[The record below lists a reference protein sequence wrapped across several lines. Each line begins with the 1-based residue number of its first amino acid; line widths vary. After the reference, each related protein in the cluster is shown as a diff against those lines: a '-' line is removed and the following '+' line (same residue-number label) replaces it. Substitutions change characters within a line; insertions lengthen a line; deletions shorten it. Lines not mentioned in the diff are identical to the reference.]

1 MFTCMHLYNERNL
14 PHICKHAQY
23 MHAQIHV
30 SFSTSK
36 HEVGNSE
43 MVQSVRLNDIEQEKL
58 RKKAVE
64 LNKALIQKGQQP
76 VRDSEL
82 VHILIEEGIDLIE
95 INNSGKL
102 TIPR

>member
-1 MFTCMHLYNERNL
+1 
-14 PHICKHAQY
+14 
-23 MHAQIHV
+23 
-30 SFSTSK
+30 
-36 HEVGNSE
+36 
-43 MVQSVRLNDIEQEKL
+43 MVQSVRLNDLEQEKL

-82 VHILIEEGIDLIE
+82 VHILIEEAIELIE

>member
-1 MFTCMHLYNERNL
+1 
-14 PHICKHAQY
+14 
-23 MHAQIHV
+23 
-30 SFSTSK
+30 
-36 HEVGNSE
+36 

-82 VHILIEEGIDLIE
+82 VHILIEEAIELIE

>member
-1 MFTCMHLYNERNL
+1 MIWKL
-14 PHICKHAQY
+14 
-23 MHAQIHV
+23 
-30 SFSTSK
+30 
-36 HEVGNSE
+36 E
-43 MVQSVRLNDIEQEKL
+43 MVQSVRLNDLEQEKL

-82 VHILIEEGIDLIE
+82 VHILIEEAIELIE

>member
-1 MFTCMHLYNERNL
+1 
-14 PHICKHAQY
+14 
-23 MHAQIHV
+23 
-30 SFSTSK
+30 
-36 HEVGNSE
+36 
-43 MVQSVRLNDIEQEKL
+43 MVQSVRLNNLEQEKL

-82 VHILIEEGIDLIE
+82 VHILIEEAIELIE

>member
-1 MFTCMHLYNERNL
+1 
-14 PHICKHAQY
+14 
-23 MHAQIHV
+23 
-30 SFSTSK
+30 
-36 HEVGNSE
+36 
-43 MVQSVRLNDIEQEKL
+43 MVQSVRLNDSEQEKL

-95 INNSGKL
+95 ISNSGKL
-102 TIPR
+102 TIPK

>member
-1 MFTCMHLYNERNL
+1 
-14 PHICKHAQY
+14 
-23 MHAQIHV
+23 MHAKMHV

-36 HEVGNSE
+36 HRTGILK

-95 INNSGKL
+95 ISNSGKL

>member
-1 MFTCMHLYNERNL
+1 
-14 PHICKHAQY
+14 
-23 MHAQIHV
+23 
-30 SFSTSK
+30 
-36 HEVGNSE
+36 

>member
-1 MFTCMHLYNERNL
+1 
-14 PHICKHAQY
+14 
-23 MHAQIHV
+23 MHAQTHV

-36 HEVGNSE
+36 RKTGSQE
-43 MVQSVRLNDIEQEKL
+43 MVQSVRLNDLEQEKL

-82 VHILIEEGIDLIE
+82 VHILIEEGIELIE

>member
-1 MFTCMHLYNERNL
+1 
-14 PHICKHAQY
+14 
-23 MHAQIHV
+23 MHAKIHV

-36 HEVGNSE
+36 HRYGKCK
-43 MVQSVRLNDIEQEKL
+43 MVQSVRLNDVELEKL

-76 VRDSEL
+76 IRDSEL

>member
-1 MFTCMHLYNERNL
+1 
-14 PHICKHAQY
+14 
-23 MHAQIHV
+23 MHAFIQYAEFTTYMQACTIHACTNTCILLYIETK
-30 SFSTSK
+30 SWK
-36 HEVGNSE
+36 LE

-82 VHILIEEGIDLIE
+82 VHILIEEAIELIE

>member
-1 MFTCMHLYNERNL
+1 M
-14 PHICKHAQY
+14 
-23 MHAQIHV
+23 HV

-36 HEVGNSE
+36 HRTGILK

-95 INNSGKL
+95 ISNSGKL

>member
-1 MFTCMHLYNERNL
+1 
-14 PHICKHAQY
+14 
-23 MHAQIHV
+23 
-30 SFSTSK
+30 
-36 HEVGNSE
+36 

-76 VRDSEL
+76 IRDSEL
-82 VHILIEEGIDLIE
+82 VHILIEEAIELIE

>member
-1 MFTCMHLYNERNL
+1 
-14 PHICKHAQY
+14 
-23 MHAQIHV
+23 
-30 SFSTSK
+30 
-36 HEVGNSE
+36 
-43 MVQSVRLNDIEQEKL
+43 MVQSVRLNDAEQEKL

-82 VHILIEEGIDLIE
+82 VHILIEEGIELIE

-102 TIPR
+102 TIPK

>member
-1 MFTCMHLYNERNL
+1 
-14 PHICKHAQY
+14 
-23 MHAQIHV
+23 MHAFIQYAEFTTYMQACTIHACRN
-30 SFSTSK
+30 TCILLCIETK
-36 HEVGNSE
+36 IWKLE

-76 VRDSEL
+76 IRDSEL
-82 VHILIEEGIDLIE
+82 VHILIEEAIELIE

-102 TIPR
+102 TIPK

>member
-1 MFTCMHLYNERNL
+1 
-14 PHICKHAQY
+14 
-23 MHAQIHV
+23 
-30 SFSTSK
+30 
-36 HEVGNSE
+36 
-43 MVQSVRLNDIEQEKL
+43 MVQSVRLNNLEQEKL

-64 LNKALIQKGQQP
+64 LNKALIQKGQRP

-82 VHILIEEGIDLIE
+82 VHIRIEEVIEFIE

>member
-1 MFTCMHLYNERNL
+1 
-14 PHICKHAQY
+14 
-23 MHAQIHV
+23 
-30 SFSTSK
+30 
-36 HEVGNSE
+36 

-64 LNKALIQKGQQP
+64 LNKVLIQKGQQP

-82 VHILIEEGIDLIE
+82 VHILIEEGIELIE

>member
-1 MFTCMHLYNERNL
+1 
-14 PHICKHAQY
+14 
-23 MHAQIHV
+23 
-30 SFSTSK
+30 
-36 HEVGNSE
+36 
-43 MVQSVRLNDIEQEKL
+43 MVQSVRLNDVEQEKL

-76 VRDSEL
+76 IRDSEL